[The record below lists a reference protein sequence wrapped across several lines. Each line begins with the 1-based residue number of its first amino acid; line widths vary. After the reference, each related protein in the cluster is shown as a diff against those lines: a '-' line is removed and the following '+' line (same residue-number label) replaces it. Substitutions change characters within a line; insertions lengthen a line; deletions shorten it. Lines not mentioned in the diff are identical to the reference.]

1 MNGGGGGS
9 TREEAAAVMT
19 KYLMLTS
26 EGKRI
31 FDELHREVVRL
42 PPPPPVSM
50 PWTNGMA
57 ATTLFLPA
65 SPSPPLQQLQQHSDP
80 RHILV
85 KSAAVAATT
94 HKEEQEEEEEDD
106 DQVELSE
113 QSLDERCLNVCT
125 PAPNKECACRYK
137 FTDTEESAPALDPKA
152 VAIFF
157 PNREHSELDEDALIA
172 YVKEQSKAK
181 PSLIASMDA
190 YTGRYYKRKWVIPYV
205 VVYCKT
211 HERAV
216 RFYTLMRKAIA
227 KNGLSIS
234 LNWGR
239 KRN

>member
-1 MNGGGGGS
+1 MNGGGGS

-31 FDELHREVVRL
+31 FDELHKEVVRL
-42 PPPPPVSM
+42 PPPPPPVSM
-50 PWTNGMA
+50 PWTTGMA

-65 SPSPPLQQLQQHSDP
+65 SPSPSLQQQQPRSDP
-80 RHILV
+80 PLMLV
-85 KSAAVAATT
+85 KPAAIA
-94 HKEEQEEEEEDD
+94 HEEEEEEEEDD
-106 DQVELSE
+106 DHEDTLSE
-113 QSLDERCLNVCT
+113 QPLDDRCLNVCT

-137 FTDTEESAPALDPKA
+137 LTDTEESAPALDPKA

-181 PSLIASMDA
+181 PSLIASIDA
-190 YTGRYYKRKWVIPYV
+190 YTGRYHKRKWVIPYV
-205 VVYCKT
+205 LVYCKT
-211 HERAV
+211 HERAI
-216 RFYTLMRKAIA
+216 RFYTLMRNAIA

-234 LNWGR
+234 LNWAR

>member
-1 MNGGGGGS
+1 
-9 TREEAAAVMT
+9 
-19 KYLMLTS
+19 
-26 EGKRI
+26 
-31 FDELHREVVRL
+31 
-42 PPPPPVSM
+42 
-50 PWTNGMA
+50 MA

-65 SPSPPLQQLQQHSDP
+65 SPSPPLQQQQPRSDP
-80 RHILV
+80 PLMLV
-85 KSAAVAATT
+85 KPVVVTN
-94 HKEEQEEEEEDD
+94 EEEEEDD
-106 DQVELSE
+106 DHEDAFSE
-113 QSLDERCLNVCT
+113 QPLDDRCLNVCT

-137 FTDTEESAPALDPKA
+137 LTDTEESAPALDPKA
-152 VAIFF
+152 VAVFF

-181 PSLIASMDA
+181 PSLIASIDA

-216 RFYTLMRKAIA
+216 RFYTLMRNAIA